1 MKKDCHY
8 IYYSW
13 DNLGRGYIGVR
24 SCACAP
30 ELDTKY
36 FGSFKDKTFQP
47 TSKVIIKTFPTRS
60 DAVRAEIQMH
70 NLFNVGVEPHFANR
84 AKQRSDKF
92 DTSGVELSE
101 EHRRKQSEAM
111 RGEQHPNFGKQ
122 LTEETRQKM
131 SKAHTGK
138 IVSEETRQKMSK
150 AHTGKIV
157 SEKTRKKQSEVR
169 RGERRTEETKLRIS
183 ESLKGDKNPCFG
195 TKCWVNID
203 GEIRR
208 CAETPGP
215 DWQHGR
221 KWKSPGKT
229 S

>member
-13 DNLGRGYIGVR
+13 DDLGRGYIGVR

-92 DTSGVELSE
+92 DTSGVGLSE
-101 EHRRKQSEAM
+101 EHRRKLSEKFSGVNNPQFGKTGELSPNFGERNAM
-111 RGEQHPNFGKQ
+111 FGRSGDKHPRFGGNHTEEAKIKISASKTGERNPMFGKTGDKCPNFGK
-122 LTEETRQKM
+122 T
-131 SKAHTGK
+131 
-138 IVSEETRQKMSK
+138 
-150 AHTGKIV
+150 
-157 SEKTRKKQSEVR
+157 
-169 RGERRTEETKLRIS
+169 
-183 ESLKGDKNPCFG
+183 GDKSPMFG
-195 TKCWVNID
+195 RAWWVNAA
-203 GEIRR
+203 GETLISQE
-208 CAETPGP
+208 CPGP
-215 DWQHGR
+215 EWQRGR
-221 KWKSPGKT
+221 KWKQG
-229 S
+229 